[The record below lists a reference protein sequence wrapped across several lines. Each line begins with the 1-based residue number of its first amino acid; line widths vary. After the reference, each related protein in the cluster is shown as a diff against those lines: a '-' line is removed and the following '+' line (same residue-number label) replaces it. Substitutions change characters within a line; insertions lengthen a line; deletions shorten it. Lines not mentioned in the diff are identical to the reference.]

1 MADQQQP
8 EPSAIR
14 GGQQAERPPIRG
26 GLLETR
32 HGGVLSIEYRCCGR
46 VIHEV
51 PTHILMALLGKGARD
66 GHVDHVRCP
75 VCKDGWDI
83 TVVPRIGNDLLE
95 GE

>member
-8 EPSAIR
+8 EIR
-14 GGQQAERPPIRG
+14 GGQQSERPPIRG

-32 HGGVLSIEYRCCGR
+32 HGVLSIEYRCCGR

-51 PTHILMALLGKGARD
+51 PTHVLMALLGEGARD
-66 GHVDHVRCP
+66 GHVDHVLCP

-83 TVVPRIGNDLLE
+83 TVVPRIRNHVLE
-95 GE
+95 REGK